1 MTGLLAILSFQIAE
15 PCRFLEPVSD
25 YKLVGHVIR
34 TIPGICFEK
43 CTYYCELNI
52 KCISVNYLTK
62 AKECELNYASKEMF
76 PSSFAKTT
84 DSLYVNNI
92 RKENNDID
100 PCRSLTCLHGGSCY
114 PLPKPWCSC
123 LDGFNGSTC
132 QSKWEEDINAYS
144 FVWKE
149 FLESGTRRV
158 QNQKLKLT
166 DAIFRQ

>member
-1 MTGLLAILSFQIAE
+1 MTSLLAILSFQTAE
-15 PCRFLEPVSD
+15 PCRFLEPVSHH
-25 YKLVGHVIR
+25 KLVGHVMR

-76 PSSFAKTT
+76 PSSFEKTT
-84 DSLYVNNI
+84 DSLYANNI

-132 QSKWEEDINAYS
+132 QSK
-144 FVWKE
+144 
-149 FLESGTRRV
+149 
-158 QNQKLKLT
+158 
-166 DAIFRQ
+166 